1 MPSHMAC
8 AFDKFN
14 GSQSKDIQICLYVV
28 HKHIWKLRPSTVEH
42 HHGHIS
48 EAKNQEYLWSNQ
60 CDHVSKCNNVSQVT
74 PSVFSSSRKQKLSI
88 GLVDQWFLFN
98 IPHVVSVQQCICLM
112 WQWHQLLLAQHLGLI
127 EKLQMCF
134 SYEVCFLLQTI
145 GLGPKLGSID
155 SWGPKWIFQL
165 LNYSFSVAFD
175 QSMIDTISANTLT
188 QSPLEELPQQGVAL
202 WVDPVTPKTPCPPE
216 ISGTQRYFRTLFL
229 PVLCRS

>member
-1 MPSHMAC
+1 MIFIQYTAC
-8 AFDKFN
+8 
-14 GSQSKDIQICLYVV
+14 
-28 HKHIWKLRPSTVEH
+28 
-42 HHGHIS
+42 
-48 EAKNQEYLWSNQ
+48 
-60 CDHVSKCNNVSQVT
+60 
-74 PSVFSSSRKQKLSI
+74 SV
-88 GLVDQWFLFN
+88 
-98 IPHVVSVQQCICLM
+98 CTT
-112 WQWHQLLLAQHLGLI
+112 LGLI

-202 WVDPVTPKTPCPPE
+202 
-216 ISGTQRYFRTLFL
+216 
-229 PVLCRS
+229 